1 MSFGNTVKFAIVF
14 VVVNLHTLSDLSLP
28 LYLAM
33 YVPTVAVVILQYYFR
48 YKNSKPP
55 VSAGLFWVWAILGVF
70 GFAVSLALISP
81 GGSAQGL
88 VRYLFSA
95 PIYLALVLYTEN
107 EEDLRRHLV
116 TAVAFF
122 AIASLSIPLQFF
134 TGPISWFADSSE
146 RAGLDRFSSL
156 VGNLTSVGIVVGIYI
171 VLSHAAPG
179 RQRWLWVVLM
189 IFPAMLSLQKS
200 AIVNIALGVLILIIL
215 NRRSWKK
222 FLVGAAATI
231 GATALAYAFVPV
243 IRERIS
249 ASMLGFGIDPDPNA
263 EIFRDDVGIWT
274 SVWDRLVV
282 LPGANFD
289 ALADLD
295 RPFAYLIGGG
305 FGMAS
310 TALVPEEDSLA
321 PMAHNQFAEILTVFG
336 PLVGGLAILIL
347 LRVGYLLA
355 RRAKLTA
362 APVLIAVFLAYVVL
376 MVNSLFANGTL
387 YQPSSASIFY
397 IALFAATTAI
407 FRTELAGCETGRSAA
422 SSDSPW
428 RRVLD
433 QISPPIEVRRSSD
446 RAGETESLE
455 AKVEGRSPLV
465 SILIIT
471 YNQAHLVRETVAS
484 CLSQTY
490 ENYEIV
496 ISDDGSGDS
505 TPDILKELQ
514 SQNPEKIRLVLSDV
528 NRGITANC
536 NAGLEKCSGEFVA
549 LMGGDDLL
557 LPQKLSAQVAAF
569 QANPKLSLSYHPCKV
584 MKGGVVTGV
593 VGDRPKDRVE
603 GLVDMVAKFGAQL
616 PGPATMVRSSA
627 IPQAGFRSEVETASD
642 WMFFIDV
649 SARGDVERL
658 DQALAIYRLHDGNI
672 GQRYF
677 DYSEDFLKT
686 LQLTVAVYG
695 DLPGVSRAVRKGGT
709 RFLLGIVYRAIE
721 FGRPDLARRYASR
734 LPEYSPRAL
743 ALLVM
748 AIIRVPGADVAF
760 RKAKAVL
767 KRYV

>member
-1 MSFGNTVKFAIVF
+1 MSFSNTVKFAIVF

-48 YKNSKPP
+48 YKDGKPP
-55 VSAGLFWVWAILGVF
+55 VSAGLFWVWAIVGVF

-122 AIASLSIPLQFF
+122 AIASLSIPLQLF
-134 TGPISWFADSSE
+134 TGPISWFAESSE

-171 VLSHAAPG
+171 VLSQAAPG

-189 IFPAMLSLQKS
+189 IVPAVLSLQKS
-200 AIVNIALGVLILIIL
+200 AIVNIALGLLILTIL
-215 NRRSWKK
+215 NRRSWKRL
-222 FLVGAAATI
+222 LVGVAAAA
-231 GATALAYAFVPV
+231 GGTALAYAFVPV
-243 IRERIS
+243 IRDRIS
-249 ASMLGFGIDPDPNA
+249 ASLLGFGVEADPDA
-263 EIFRDDVGIWT
+263 DIVRDDVGIWT

-282 LPGANFD
+282 LPGANFG

-295 RPFAYLIGGG
+295 RPLVYLTGGG

-310 TALVPEEDSLA
+310 TALVPDEDSLA
-321 PMAHNQFAEILTVFG
+321 PMAHNQFAEILTMFG

-355 RRAKLTA
+355 QRAKLTA
-362 APVLIAVFLAYVVL
+362 APVLFAVFLAYVLL

-387 YQPSSASIFY
+387 YQPASASFFY
-397 IALFAATTAI
+397 LAFFTATTAL
-407 FRTELAGCETGRSAA
+407 FRTEPEDSGTRGSAV
-422 SSDSPW
+422 SPDSPW
-428 RRVLD
+428 RRVLKR
-433 QISPPIEVRRSSD
+433 IFTPIDGRRSSS
-446 RAGETESLE
+446 RAGETEPVVAGTE
-455 AKVEGRSPLV
+455 ASSPLV

-484 CLSQTY
+484 CLGQTY
-490 ENYEIV
+490 ENFEIV
-496 ISDDGSGDS
+496 IADDGSADD

-514 SQNPEKIRLVLSDV
+514 GRNPGKIRLVLSDV

-557 LPQKLSAQVAAF
+557 LPEKLAAQVAAF
-569 QANPKLSLSYHPCKV
+569 QANPLLSLSYHPCKV
-584 MKGGVVTGV
+584 MTRGVVTGV
-593 VGDRPKDRVE
+593 VGDRRKDRVE

-649 SARGDVERL
+649 SAQGEVERL
-658 DQALAIYRLHDGNI
+658 DQALAIYRLHDGNV

-677 DYSEDFLKT
+677 DYSEDFLQT
-686 LQLTVAVYG
+686 LQLTGADYG
-695 DLPGVSRAVRKGGT
+695 DRPGVAKAVRRGGT

-721 FGRPDLARRYASR
+721 LGRPDLARRYASR
-734 LPEYSPRAL
+734 LPDYSSRAL

-748 AIIRVPGADVAF
+748 AITRMPGVSLAF
-760 RKAKAVL
+760 RKAKALL